1 MYVIATAGHV
11 DHGKSTLVN
20 ALTTMDPDRW
30 EEEKQRGLTIDLGFA
45 WTTLKSG
52 ADVAFV
58 DVPGHERFIANT
70 LAGLGPAPAVMLVI
84 AADEGWKEQTS
95 EHLEAIDALGI
106 ERGIIVLT
114 RMDNGQRISE
124 ANVRDKVAGTSL
136 SVAPI
141 FAVSARTGE
150 GMEELRGG
158 IDKLLPADEV
168 LQQACAMPAR
178 MWIDRAFSIKG
189 AGTVVTGTWAAG
201 SVNIGDRLKLVTAS
215 GEHDVTVRGLH
226 SENSAVDKA
235 EPVMRLALNLR
246 GLDADAI
253 SRGDVLTEAE
263 STWWQPEVIDV
274 RWRTGPKLDSVPR
287 KLNLHV
293 GTASV
298 PVHVRG
304 LDAEHARLTLQG
316 RAFPLRLGDRL
327 ALRGPGLDA
336 LAGVEVVDMDPPLL
350 NRRGAPVRR
359 AQALRDQ
366 NPFDASAYVA
376 RKEAVMKETLAA
388 AGFDVANKPAS
399 LVEFRSWWVNAQA
412 IARWTA
418 QLRTLFDTHLTHHH
432 LSDGLPLATALSALA
447 LPDDSLVSIAV
458 AGARLKR
465 DGAIIRDPHAALRDL
480 GPAEKSVAIVEAQLA
495 KEPFVAPD
503 AGTLD
508 ELGLGPIELA
518 AAERAGRLLRVGP
531 IVLLPSAPQQA
542 AEILGQQPGEFTLS
556 QARQALGTT
565 RRVAVPLLEYMDA
578 RGLTR
583 RTSDSARVL
592 MKTT

>member
-124 ANVRDKVAGTSL
+124 ADVRDKVAGTSL

-246 GLDADAI
+246 GVDADAI

-316 RAFPLRLGDRL
+316 RAFPLRLADRL

-418 QLRTLFDTHLTHHH
+418 QLRTLFDTHLTDHH

-465 DGAIIRDPHAALRDL
+465 DGAIIRDPHAAPRDL

>member
-168 LQQACAMPAR
+168 LQRACAMPAR

-189 AGTVVTGTWAAG
+189 AGTVVTGTWAVG
-201 SVNIGDRLKLVTAS
+201 SVSVGEHLKLVTAS

-246 GLDADAI
+246 GVDADAI

-418 QLRTLFDTHLTHHH
+418 QLRTLFDTHLTDHH

>member
-246 GLDADAI
+246 GVDADAI

-418 QLRTLFDTHLTHHH
+418 QLRMLFDAHLADHP

-447 LPDDSLVSIAV
+447 LTDDSLVSIAV

-465 DGAIIRDPHAALRDL
+465 DGAIIRDPNAAPRDL
-480 GPAEKSVAIVEAQLA
+480 GPAEKSVAVVEAQLA

-503 AGTLD
+503 ASTLD
-508 ELGLGPIELA
+508 ELGLGPSELA

>member
-124 ANVRDKVAGTSL
+124 ADVRDKVAGTSL

-168 LQQACAMPAR
+168 LQRACAMPAR

-246 GLDADAI
+246 GVDADAI

-316 RAFPLRLGDRL
+316 RAFPLRLADRL

-418 QLRTLFDTHLTHHH
+418 QLRTLFDTHLTDHH
-432 LSDGLPLATALSALA
+432 LSDGLLLATALSALA
-447 LPDDSLVSIAV
+447 LPDDSLVSVAV

-465 DGAIIRDPHAALRDL
+465 DGAIIRDPHAAPRDL

>member
-30 EEEKQRGLTIDLGFA
+30 EEEKQRGLTVDLGFA

-178 MWIDRAFSIKG
+178 TWIDRAFSIKG

-246 GLDADAI
+246 GVDADAI
-253 SRGDVLTEAE
+253 SRGDMLTEAE

>member
-124 ANVRDKVAGTSL
+124 ADVRDKVAGTSL

-168 LQQACAMPAR
+168 LQRACAMPAR

-246 GLDADAI
+246 GVDADAI

-418 QLRTLFDTHLTHHH
+418 QLRTLFDTHLTDHH

-465 DGAIIRDPHAALRDL
+465 DGAIIRDPHAAPRDL

>member
-246 GLDADAI
+246 GVDADAI

-274 RWRTGPKLDSVPR
+274 RWRTGPKLDGVPR

-418 QLRTLFDTHLTHHH
+418 QLRTLFDTHLTDHH

-465 DGAIIRDPHAALRDL
+465 DGAIIRDPHAAARDL

>member
-124 ANVRDKVAGTSL
+124 ADVRDKVAGTSL

-246 GLDADAI
+246 GVDADAI

-418 QLRTLFDTHLTHHH
+418 QLRTLFDTHLTDHHS
-432 LSDGLPLATALSALA
+432 SDGLPLATALSALA

-465 DGAIIRDPHAALRDL
+465 DGAIIRDPHAAPRDL

-542 AEILGQQPGEFTLS
+542 AEILSQQPGEFTLS
-556 QARQALGTT
+556 HARQALGTT

>member
-124 ANVRDKVAGTSL
+124 ANVRDKVADTSL

-246 GLDADAI
+246 GVDADAI

-412 IARWTA
+412 ITRWTA
-418 QLRTLFDTHLTHHH
+418 QLRTLFDTHLTDHH

-465 DGAIIRDPHAALRDL
+465 DGAIIRDPHAAPRDL
-480 GPAEKSVAIVEAQLA
+480 GPAERSVAIVEAQLA

>member
-178 MWIDRAFSIKG
+178 TWIDRAFSIKG

-246 GLDADAI
+246 GVDADAI

>member
-124 ANVRDKVAGTSL
+124 ADVRDKVAGTSL

-168 LQQACAMPAR
+168 LQRACAMPAR

-246 GLDADAI
+246 GVDADAI

-316 RAFPLRLGDRL
+316 RAFPLRLADRL

-350 NRRGAPVRR
+350 NRRGAPARR

-376 RKEAVMKETLAA
+376 RKEAVMKETLGA

-418 QLRTLFDTHLTHHH
+418 QLRTLFDTHLTDHH

-465 DGAIIRDPHAALRDL
+465 DGAIIRDPHAAPRDL

>member
-246 GLDADAI
+246 GVDADAI

-418 QLRTLFDTHLTHHH
+418 QLRTLFDTHLTDHH

-465 DGAIIRDPHAALRDL
+465 DGAIIRDPHAAARDL

>member
-150 GMEELRGG
+150 GMEEVRGG

-201 SVNIGDRLKLVTAS
+201 SVKIGEHLKLVTAS

-246 GLDADAI
+246 GVDADAI

-274 RWRTGPKLDSVPR
+274 RWRTGPKLDGVPR

-418 QLRTLFDTHLTHHH
+418 QLRTLFDTHLTDHH

-465 DGAIIRDPHAALRDL
+465 DGGIIRDPHAAPRDL

-503 AGTLD
+503 ASTLD

-592 MKTT
+592 KKTT

>member
-124 ANVRDKVAGTSL
+124 ADVRDKVAGTSL

-168 LQQACAMPAR
+168 LQRACAMPAR

-246 GLDADAI
+246 GVDADAI

-418 QLRTLFDTHLTHHH
+418 QLRTIFDTHLTHHH

-465 DGAIIRDPHAALRDL
+465 DGAIIRDPHAAPRDL

>member
-124 ANVRDKVAGTSL
+124 ADVRDKVAGTSL

-168 LQQACAMPAR
+168 LQRACAMPAR

-246 GLDADAI
+246 GVDADAI

-376 RKEAVMKETLAA
+376 RKEAVLKETLAA

-418 QLRTLFDTHLTHHH
+418 QLRTLFDTHLTDHH

-447 LPDDSLVSIAV
+447 LPDDSLVSVAV

-465 DGAIIRDPHAALRDL
+465 DGAIIRDPHAAPRDL

>member
-168 LQQACAMPAR
+168 LQRACAMPAR

-246 GLDADAI
+246 GVDADAI

-418 QLRTLFDTHLTHHH
+418 QLRTLFDTHLTDHH

>member
-124 ANVRDKVAGTSL
+124 ADVRDKVAGTSL

-246 GLDADAI
+246 GVDADAI

-418 QLRTLFDTHLTHHH
+418 QLRTLFDTHLTDHH

-465 DGAIIRDPHAALRDL
+465 DGAIIRDPHAAARDL

-503 AGTLD
+503 ASTLD
-508 ELGLGPIELA
+508 ELGLGPSELA

-542 AEILGQQPGEFTLS
+542 AEILSQQPGEFTLS

>member
-45 WTTLKSG
+45 WTTLESG
-52 ADVAFV
+52 TNVAFV

-124 ANVRDKVAGTSL
+124 AEVRDKVAGTSL

-150 GMEELRGG
+150 GMEGLRGG
-158 IDKLLPADEV
+158 IDKLLPAVEV
-168 LQQACAMPAR
+168 LQQASALPVR

-201 SVNIGDRLKLVTAS
+201 SVKIGEGLKLVTAS

-246 GLDADAI
+246 GVDADAI

-418 QLRTLFDTHLTHHH
+418 QLRTLFDTHLTDHH

-465 DGAIIRDPHAALRDL
+465 DGAIIRDPHAAPRDL

>member
-95 EHLEAIDALGI
+95 EHLEAIVALGI

-124 ANVRDKVAGTSL
+124 ADVRDKVAGTSL

-246 GLDADAI
+246 GVDADAI

-274 RWRTGPKLDSVPR
+274 RWRTGPKLDGVPR

-418 QLRTLFDTHLTHHH
+418 QLRTLFDTHLTDHH

-465 DGAIIRDPHAALRDL
+465 DGAIIRDPHAAPRDL

>member
-124 ANVRDKVAGTSL
+124 ADVRDKVAGTSL

-168 LQQACAMPAR
+168 LQQASALPVR

-246 GLDADAI
+246 GVDADAI

-418 QLRTLFDTHLTHHH
+418 QLRTLFDTHLTDHH

-465 DGAIIRDPHAALRDL
+465 DGAIIRDPHAAPRDL

>member
-30 EEEKQRGLTIDLGFA
+30 DEEKQRGLTIDLGFA

-168 LQQACAMPAR
+168 LKQACSMPAR
-178 MWIDRAFSIKG
+178 MWIDRDFSIKG

-246 GLDADAI
+246 GVDADAI

-263 STWWQPEVIDV
+263 SSWWQPEVIDV
-274 RWRTGPKLDSVPR
+274 RWRTGPKLDGVPR

-304 LDAEHARLTLQG
+304 LDAEHARLPLQG

-412 IARWTA
+412 ITRWTA
-418 QLRTLFDTHLTHHH
+418 QLRTLFDTHLTDHH
-432 LSDGLPLATALSALA
+432 LSDGLPLATALSVLA

-465 DGAIIRDPHAALRDL
+465 DGAIIRDPHAAPRDL

-592 MKTT
+592 VKTT

>member
-168 LQQACAMPAR
+168 LQRACAMPAR

-246 GLDADAI
+246 GVDADAI
-253 SRGDVLTEAE
+253 SRGDMLTEAE

-418 QLRTLFDTHLTHHH
+418 QLRTLFDTHLTDHH

-480 GPAEKSVAIVEAQLA
+480 GPAEKSVAIVEAQLT

>member
-246 GLDADAI
+246 GVDADAI

-418 QLRTLFDTHLTHHH
+418 QLRTLFDTHLTDHH

-465 DGAIIRDPHAALRDL
+465 DGAIIRDAHAAPRDL

-503 AGTLD
+503 ASTLD
-508 ELGLGPIELA
+508 ELGLGPSELA

-542 AEILGQQPGEFTLS
+542 AEILSQQPGEFTLS

>member
-124 ANVRDKVAGTSL
+124 ADVRDKVAGTSL

-168 LQQACAMPAR
+168 LQRACAMPAR

-246 GLDADAI
+246 GVDADAI

-418 QLRTLFDTHLTHHH
+418 QLRTLFDTHLTDHH

-447 LPDDSLVSIAV
+447 LPDDSLVSVAV
-458 AGARLKR
+458 AGARLKL
-465 DGAIIRDPHAALRDL
+465 DGAIIRDPHAAPRDL

-503 AGTLD
+503 ASTLD
-508 ELGLGPIELA
+508 ELGLGPSELA

-542 AEILGQQPGEFTLS
+542 AEILSQQPGEFTLS

>member
-114 RMDNGQRISE
+114 RMDNGQRISD

-465 DGAIIRDPHAALRDL
+465 DGAIIRDPHAAARDL

>member
-124 ANVRDKVAGTSL
+124 ADVRDKVAGTSL

-168 LQQACAMPAR
+168 LQRACAMPAR

-189 AGTVVTGTWAAG
+189 SGTVVTGTWAVG
-201 SVNIGDRLKLVTAS
+201 SVSVGEHLKLVTAS

-246 GLDADAI
+246 GVDADAI

-327 ALRGPGLDA
+327 ALRGSGLDA

-376 RKEAVMKETLAA
+376 CKEAVMKETLAA

-412 IARWTA
+412 ITRWTA
-418 QLRTLFDTHLTHHH
+418 QLRTLFDTHLTDHH

-465 DGAIIRDPHAALRDL
+465 DGAIIRDPHAAPRDL

>member
-246 GLDADAI
+246 GVDADAI

-274 RWRTGPKLDSVPR
+274 RWRTGPKLDGVPR

-412 IARWTA
+412 ITRWTA
-418 QLRTLFDTHLTHHH
+418 QLRTLFDTHLTDHH

-465 DGAIIRDPHAALRDL
+465 DGAIIRDPHAAARDL

>member
-246 GLDADAI
+246 GVDADAI

-366 NPFDASAYVA
+366 NPFDASADGA
-376 RKEAVMKETLAA
+376 RKEAGMKETLAA

-412 IARWTA
+412 ITRWTA
-418 QLRTLFDTHLTHHH
+418 QLRTLFDTHLTDHH

>member
-124 ANVRDKVAGTSL
+124 ADVRDKVAGTSL

-141 FAVSARTGE
+141 FAISARTGE

-246 GLDADAI
+246 GVDADAI

-327 ALRGPGLDA
+327 ALRGPGWDA

-418 QLRTLFDTHLTHHH
+418 QLRTLFDTHLTDHH

-465 DGAIIRDPHAALRDL
+465 DGAIIRDPHAAPRDL

>member
-30 EEEKQRGLTIDLGFA
+30 EEEKQRGLTVDLGFA

-246 GLDADAI
+246 GVDADAI

-274 RWRTGPKLDSVPR
+274 RWRTGPKLDGVPR

>member
-178 MWIDRAFSIKG
+178 TWIDRAFSIKG

-246 GLDADAI
+246 GVDADAI

-465 DGAIIRDPHAALRDL
+465 DGAIIRDPHAAARDL

>member
-246 GLDADAI
+246 GVDADAI

-376 RKEAVMKETLAA
+376 RKEAVLKETLAA

-418 QLRTLFDTHLTHHH
+418 QLRTLFDTHLTDHH

-465 DGAIIRDPHAALRDL
+465 DGAIIRDAHAAPRDL

>member
-124 ANVRDKVAGTSL
+124 ADVRDKVAGTSL

-168 LQQACAMPAR
+168 LQRACAMPAR

-246 GLDADAI
+246 GVDADAI

-316 RAFPLRLGDRL
+316 RAFPLRLADRL

-418 QLRTLFDTHLTHHH
+418 QLRTLFDTHLTDHH

-447 LPDDSLVSIAV
+447 LPDDSLVSVAV

-465 DGAIIRDPHAALRDL
+465 DGAIIRDPHAAPRDL

>member
-124 ANVRDKVAGTSL
+124 ADVRDKVAGTSL

-246 GLDADAI
+246 GVDADAI
-253 SRGDVLTEAE
+253 SRGDMLTEAE

-274 RWRTGPKLDSVPR
+274 RWRTGPKLDGVPR
-287 KLNLHV
+287 KLSLHV

-418 QLRTLFDTHLTHHH
+418 QLRTLFDTHLTDHH

-465 DGAIIRDPHAALRDL
+465 DGAIIRDPHAAPRDL

>member
-168 LQQACAMPAR
+168 LQRACAMPAR

-246 GLDADAI
+246 GVDADAI

-274 RWRTGPKLDSVPR
+274 RWRTGPKLDSVPS

-418 QLRTLFDTHLTHHH
+418 QLRTLFDTHLTDHH

-465 DGAIIRDPHAALRDL
+465 DGAIIRDPHAAPRDL

>member
-124 ANVRDKVAGTSL
+124 ADVRDKVAGTSL

-168 LQQACAMPAR
+168 LQRACAMPAR

-189 AGTVVTGTWAAG
+189 AGTVVTGTWAVG
-201 SVNIGDRLKLVTAS
+201 SVSVGEHLKLVTAS

-246 GLDADAI
+246 GVDADAI

-418 QLRTLFDTHLTHHH
+418 QLRTLFDTHLTDHH

-465 DGAIIRDPHAALRDL
+465 DGAIIRDPHAAPRDL

>member
-124 ANVRDKVAGTSL
+124 ADVRDKVAGTSL

-168 LQQACAMPAR
+168 LQRACAMPAR

-246 GLDADAI
+246 GVDADAI

-274 RWRTGPKLDSVPR
+274 RWRTGPKLDGVPR

-418 QLRTLFDTHLTHHH
+418 QLRTLFDTHLTDHH

-465 DGAIIRDPHAALRDL
+465 DGAIIRDPHAAPRDL

>member
-124 ANVRDKVAGTSL
+124 ADVRDKVAGTSL

-168 LQQACAMPAR
+168 LQRACAMPAR

-246 GLDADAI
+246 GVDADAI

-376 RKEAVMKETLAA
+376 CKEAVMKETLAA

-412 IARWTA
+412 ITRWTA
-418 QLRTLFDTHLTHHH
+418 QLRTLFDTHLTDHH

-447 LPDDSLVSIAV
+447 LPDDSLVSVAV

-465 DGAIIRDPHAALRDL
+465 DGAIIRDPHAAPRDL

-542 AEILGQQPGEFTLS
+542 AEILSQQPGAFTLS

-578 RGLTR
+578 HGLTR
-583 RTSDSARVL
+583 RTSDNSRVL